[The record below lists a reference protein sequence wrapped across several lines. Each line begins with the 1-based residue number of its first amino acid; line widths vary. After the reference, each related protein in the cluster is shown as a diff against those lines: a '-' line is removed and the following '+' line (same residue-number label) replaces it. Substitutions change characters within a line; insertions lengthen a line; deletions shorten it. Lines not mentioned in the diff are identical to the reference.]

1 MTYKEFREYGYISK
15 LSCLRCG
22 SGPTGQQVGLENSI
36 SQQQLSLGEQ
46 EQQQSQEQYQQ
57 MQLLEAPYIAQ
68 QSALATG
75 SPSAALA
82 ATMPQIS
89 KISGGFNAAQEQIGD
104 TVAPGAARDTAL
116 ANLQTQKATAI
127 GDTQA
132 SAVAAAPQNLANVGA
147 GLGAFSLQ
155 QLGAALSGYGGAS
168 TANTSAANMQ
178 VQQSA
183 AKWAPALSLA
193 STAGGLAGSIWEGK
207 G

>member
-1 MTYKEFREYGYISK
+1 MTYKDFREYGYVSK

-22 SGPTGQQVGLENSI
+22 SGPTGQQVNLENSI

-46 EQQQSQEQYQQ
+46 EEQQSQYQYQQ
-57 MQLLEAPYIAQ
+57 MQTLEAPYIAQ

-89 KISGGFNAAQEQIGD
+89 KISGGFNAAQEQIQD

-116 ANLQTQKATAI
+116 ANLQVQKATTI

-132 SAVAAAPQNLANVGA
+132 SAVAAAPGNLASVGA

-155 QLGAALSGYGGAS
+155 QLGAALSGFGGAS
-168 TANTSAANMQ
+168 SANTSAGNMQ
-178 VQQSA
+178 LQQSQ
-183 AKWAPALSLA
+183 AKWQPIEALA
-193 STAGGLAGSIWEGK
+193 QTAGSTAGSIFHG
-207 G
+207 

>member
-1 MTYKEFREYGYISK
+1 MTYKDFREYGYISK

-22 SGPTGQQVGLENSI
+22 SGPTGQQVNLENSI
-36 SQQQLSLGEQ
+36 SQQQLSLAEQ
-46 EQQQSQEQYQQ
+46 ESQQSQDQYQQ
-57 MQLLEAPYIAQ
+57 MQKLEQPYINQ

-82 ATMPQIS
+82 ASMPQIS
-89 KISGGFNAAQEQIGD
+89 QISGGFNAAKEQIGD

-127 GDTQA
+127 GNTEA

-155 QLGAALSGYGGAS
+155 QLGASLSGFGGAS
-168 TANTSAANMQ
+168 SADTSAASMQ
-178 VQQSA
+178 MQQSE
-183 AKWAPALSLA
+183 AKWAPVLSLA
-193 STAGGLAGSIWEGK
+193 STAGGAAGRIFEGK